1 MMAIS
6 ELKGIL
12 KPTSDVKEDW
22 KINNNIIGVF
32 DKEDVLINAI
42 KNIKK
47 NNIKI
52 KNVFTPYPIDEVFHE
67 LELKTR
73 FPYIAFIY
81 GACGT
86 ILTFAFL
93 YWASVINF
101 PISVGGK
108 PPFSLSFVIIIFVL
122 TIFFGVILSL
132 FSFFIIQKLFPGKN
146 PEIIHED
153 IMNDKYVIVIESNI
167 NNQQST
173 DKIKELLIA
182 NGAIDTAFK
191 NNVENI

>member
-1 MMAIS
+1 MS
-6 ELKGIL
+6 KTE
-12 KPTSDVKEDW
+12 T
-22 KINNNIIGVF
+22 NNNIIGVF

-42 KNIKK
+42 KSLKK
-47 NNIKI
+47 SHIKI

-67 LELKTR
+67 LGLKTR

-81 GACGT
+81 GATGT

-108 PPFSLSFVIIIFVL
+108 PSLSLAFVVVMFVL

-132 FSFFIIQKLFPGKN
+132 FSFFIVQKLFPGKN

-153 IMNDKYVIVIESNI
+153 IMNDKYVIVIESTVHSSQTI
-167 NNQQST
+167 EEIR
-173 DKIKELLIA
+173 KLLIE
-182 NGAIDTAFK
+182 NGAIDTGLR